1 MKQPETTQGAAG
13 SATRVVAGENPYLQR
28 AASEEEKSRIAGG
41 NGSAETDDEEA
52 TALAEIAAEKTK
64 RKQRRH
70 RRYAQAFIAVL
81 LAASVVTAVV
91 IYRQRTTRVE
101 YGRAANQPRVLP
113 PPPNASTTTG
123 RDNRTEQAL
132 EQMQQLTGEN
142 RSARNAQAQA
152 TATRDGAANSGTSTS
167 TNAPADAEHPFD
179 MPPNSSDATQNS
191 TTSGKSSPPVS
202 GSTNGQPVRS
212 QRNAETSLYVGERTE
227 DRTPPALRN
236 PERSSSNPNPIKVS
250 HTEPTVALPPFG
262 SMLPVRTI
270 GGLYTLRSGALARLE
285 LARDMVGN
293 GWSMKRGTILVGN
306 TKGGEYDRAYVAI
319 IGFID
324 PESGKF
330 VKLGGDVL
338 GGDGA
343 AGLTGKS
350 RQLDNRWTRILSQL
364 GNAALSV
371 TTAALGGRSNGT
383 VIISDGV
390 RSSLMNPVS
399 EELNGVLGGPS
410 DRSRR
415 AGFVEVVAGTP
426 GYVMVTDLP
435 AAIKGTEA
443 SAELDVQ
450 SLAALSDVDAVRPA
464 TGISEREF
472 AELIANG
479 SHDEIKA
486 RLPRMSPEMRKIA
499 LAVLEQY

>member
-1 MKQPETTQGAAG
+1 MKQPETTQGVAG

-28 AASEEEKSRIAGG
+28 AASEAEKSRTAGG
-41 NGSAETDDEEA
+41 NGAAETDDEEA
-52 TALAEIAAEKTK
+52 AVLAEIAAEKTK

-70 RRYAQAFIAVL
+70 RRFAQAFIAAL
-81 LAASVVTAVV
+81 LVASVVTAVV
-91 IYRQRTTRVE
+91 IYRQRSTRVE

-113 PPPNASTTTG
+113 PPPNAGTTTG

-152 TATRDGAANSGTSTS
+152 TATRDGAANSGTST
-167 TNAPADAEHPFD
+167 NAPVDAEHPFH

-202 GSTNGQPVRS
+202 GTTNEQPVRS
-212 QRNAETSLYVGERTE
+212 QRNSETSLYVGERTNE
-227 DRTPPALRN
+227 RMPSASPTPEP
-236 PERSSSNPNPIKVS
+236 SSSSPGAIRKS
-250 HTEPTVALPPFG
+250 HSEPTVTLPPFG

-270 GGLYTLRSGALARLE
+270 GGLYTLRSSALARVE
-285 LARDMVGN
+285 LTRDIVGN
-293 GWSMKRGTILVGN
+293 GWSMKRGTILVGS
-306 TKGGEYDRAYVAI
+306 TRGGEYDRAYVAI

-343 AGLTGKS
+343 AGLKGKS
-350 RQLDNRWTRILSQL
+350 RQLDSRWTRILSQL

-383 VIISDGV
+383 VIISDGA
-390 RSSLMNPVS
+390 RSSLINPVS
-399 EELNGVLGGPS
+399 EELNGVFGGPS
-410 DRSRR
+410 DRNRR
-415 AGFVEVVAGTP
+415 AGFVEIVAGTP

-435 AAIKGTEA
+435 TAIKGTEA
-443 SAELDVQ
+443 NAELDVP
-450 SLAALSDVDAVRPA
+450 SLTALSDVDAVRPA

-479 SHDEIKA
+479 SPEEIKA
-486 RLPRMSPEMRKIA
+486 KLQRMSPEMRKIA
-499 LAVLEQY
+499 LAVLEP

>member
-1 MKQPETTQGAAG
+1 MQQPETTQGVAG

-28 AASEEEKSRIAGG
+28 AASEAEKSQIARG

-52 TALAEIAAEKTK
+52 AALAEIAAEKRK

-70 RRYAQAFIAVL
+70 RRFAQTFIAAL

-91 IYRQRTTRVE
+91 IYRQRSTRVE

-113 PPPNASTTTG
+113 PPPNAGTTSG

-142 RSARNAQAQA
+142 RSARNAQAHA
-152 TATRDGAANSGTSTS
+152 TATGDGAANSGTSI
-167 TNAPADAEHPFD
+167 NAPVDSEHPFD
-179 MPPNSSDATQNS
+179 LPNSSDATENS
-191 TTSGKSSPPVS
+191 TTSGKPSPPVS
-202 GSTNGQPVRS
+202 GTTNDQPVRS
-212 QRNAETSLYVGERTE
+212 QRNAETSIYVGERTE
-227 DRTPPALRN
+227 DRTSPALRN
-236 PERSSSNPNPIKVS
+236 PERSASNPNPIEVR
-250 HTEPTVALPPFG
+250 HTEPEVALPPFG

-285 LARDMVGN
+285 LTRDMVGN
-293 GWSMKRGTILVGN
+293 GWSMKRGTILVGS

-324 PESGKF
+324 TESGKF
-330 VKLGGDVL
+330 VKLGGDLL

-343 AGLTGKS
+343 AGLKGKS
-350 RQLDNRWTRILSQL
+350 RQVDSRWTRILSQL

-371 TTAALGGRSNGT
+371 TTAALGGRGNGT
-383 VIISDGV
+383 VIISDGA
-390 RSSLMNPVS
+390 RSSVINPVS
-399 EELNGVLGGPS
+399 EELNGVISAQS
-410 DRSRR
+410 DRNRR
-415 AGFVEVVAGTP
+415 AAFVEVVAGTP

-443 SAELDVQ
+443 GAELDVQ
-450 SLAALSDVDAVRPA
+450 SVAALSDVDAVRPA

-479 SHDEIKA
+479 SPEEIKA
-486 RLPRMSPEMRKIA
+486 KLPRMSPEMRKIA
-499 LAVLEQY
+499 LAVLEP

>member
-1 MKQPETTQGAAG
+1 MKQTESTEGAAG
-13 SATRVVAGENPYLQR
+13 SGTRVVAGENPYLQR
-28 AASEEEKSRIAGG
+28 VASEEETSRTAAG
-41 NGSAETDDEEA
+41 NGSVETDDEEA
-52 TALAEIAAEKTK
+52 AALAEIAAEKTK

-70 RRYAQAFIAVL
+70 RRFAQAFIAAL
-81 LAASVVTAVV
+81 LTASVVTAVV
-91 IYRQRTTRVE
+91 IYRQRSTRVE
-101 YGRAANQPRVLP
+101 YGRAANQPRALP
-113 PPPNASTTTG
+113 PPPNAGTTIG

-132 EQMQQLTGEN
+132 QEMEQLTGEN

-152 TATRDGAANSGTSTS
+152 TATRDGAANSGTST
-167 TNAPADAEHPFD
+167 NAPVDAEHPFD
-179 MPPNSSDATQNS
+179 MPPNSSDATENP

-202 GSTNGQPVRS
+202 GTTNEQPVRS

-227 DRTPPALRN
+227 DRTPQALRN
-236 PERSSSNPNPIKVS
+236 PERSSSNPNPIKLS
-250 HTEPTVALPPFG
+250 NTEPRVALPPFG

-285 LARDMVGN
+285 LTRGIVGN
-293 GWSMKRGTILVGN
+293 GWSMKRGTILVGS

-324 PESGKF
+324 PESGRF

-338 GGDGA
+338 GGDGT
-343 AGLTGKS
+343 AGLKGKS
-350 RQLDNRWTRILSQL
+350 RQLDSRWMRILSQL

-383 VIISDGV
+383 VIISDEA
-390 RSSLMNPVS
+390 RSSVINPVS
-399 EELNGVLGGPS
+399 EELNGVFGGPS

-435 AAIKGTEA
+435 TTIKGTEPN
-443 SAELDVQ
+443 AELKVQ
-450 SLAALSDVDAVRPA
+450 SLATQSDIDAMRPT

-472 AELIANG
+472 AELIASG
-479 SHDEIKA
+479 SPEEIKA
-486 RLPRMSPEMRKIA
+486 KLYRMSPEMRKIA
-499 LAVLEQY
+499 LAVLEP

>member
-1 MKQPETTQGAAG
+1 MKQTESTQGATG
-13 SATRVVAGENPYLQR
+13 SPTRIVAGENPYLLR
-28 AASEEEKSRIAGG
+28 VASEEETSRTAGG
-41 NGSAETDDEEA
+41 NGSVETDDEEA
-52 TALAEIAAEKTK
+52 AALAEIAAEKTK

-70 RRYAQAFIAVL
+70 RRFAQVFIAAL

-91 IYRQRTTRVE
+91 IYRQRSTRVE

-113 PPPNASTTTG
+113 PPPNATTTTG

-142 RSARNAQAQA
+142 RSATKDQAHA
-152 TATRDGAANSGTSTS
+152 TASRDGAANSGTSI
-167 TNAPADAEHPFD
+167 NAPVDAQHPFD
-179 MPPNSSDATQNS
+179 MPPNSSDATEDS
-191 TTSGKSSPPVS
+191 MTSGKSSSPVS
-202 GSTNGQPVRS
+202 GTTNEQPVRS
-212 QRNAETSLYVGERTE
+212 QRNAETSLYVGERPDE
-227 DRTPPALRN
+227 RTAPALRN

-285 LARDMVGN
+285 LTRDMVGN

-343 AGLTGKS
+343 AGLKGKS
-350 RQLDNRWTRILSQL
+350 RQLDSRWTRILSQL

-371 TTAALGGRSNGT
+371 TTAALGGRGNGT
-383 VIISDGV
+383 VIISDGAG
-390 RSSLMNPVS
+390 SSLLNPVS
-399 EELNGVLGGPS
+399 EELNGVFGGPS
-410 DRSRR
+410 DRNRR
-415 AGFVEVVAGTP
+415 AGFVEIVAGTP

-443 SAELDVQ
+443 DAELDVQ
-450 SLAALSDVDAVRPA
+450 SLAALSDVNAVRPA

-479 SHDEIKA
+479 SPDEIRA
-486 RLPRMSPEMRKIA
+486 QLHRMSPEMRKIA
-499 LAVLEQY
+499 LAVLEP

>member
-1 MKQPETTQGAAG
+1 MKQPETTQGVAG
-13 SATRVVAGENPYLQR
+13 SATHIVANENPYLQR
-28 AASEEEKSRIAGG
+28 AASEEERSRTAGG
-41 NGSAETDDEEA
+41 NGSAETDDDEA
-52 TALAEIAAEKTK
+52 AVLAEVAAEKTK

-70 RRYAQAFIAVL
+70 RRYAQAFIAAL
-81 LAASVVTAVV
+81 LAASLVTAVV
-91 IYRQRTTRVE
+91 IYRQRSTRVE
-101 YGRAANQPRVLP
+101 YGRAANQPRTLP
-113 PPPNASTTTG
+113 PPPNASATTG

-132 EQMQQLTGEN
+132 QQMQQLTGEN
-142 RSARNAQAQA
+142 RSATKDQAQA
-152 TATRDGAANSGTSTS
+152 TATRDGAANSGTST
-167 TNAPADAEHPFD
+167 NAPVDAEHPFD

-202 GSTNGQPVRS
+202 GASNDQSVRS
-212 QRNAETSLYVGERTE
+212 QRNTETSLYVGERSE
-227 DRTPPALRN
+227 DGTPPALRT
-236 PERSSSNPNPIKVS
+236 PKPSSSNPNPIKVS
-250 HTEPTVALPPFG
+250 HTEPIAALPPFG

-285 LARDMVGN
+285 LTRDMVGN
-293 GWSMKRGTILVGN
+293 GGSMKRGTILVGS

-343 AGLTGKS
+343 AGLKGKS
-350 RQLDNRWTRILSQL
+350 RQVDSRWTRILSQV
-364 GNAALSV
+364 GTAALSV

-383 VIISDGV
+383 VIISDAA
-390 RSSLMNPVS
+390 RSSAINPVS
-399 EELNGVLGGPS
+399 EELNGVIGAQS
-410 DRSRR
+410 DRNRR
-415 AGFVEVVAGTP
+415 ARFVEVVAGTP

-435 AAIKGTEA
+435 TAIKGTEA
-443 SAELDVQ
+443 VAELDVQ

-479 SHDEIKA
+479 SPDEIRAK
-486 RLPRMSPEMRKIA
+486 LHRMSPEMRKIA
-499 LAVLEQY
+499 LAVLEP

>member
-1 MKQPETTQGAAG
+1 MKQTESTQGAAG

-28 AASEEEKSRIAGG
+28 VASEEETSRTAGG
-41 NGSAETDDEEA
+41 NGSAEADDEEA
-52 TALAEIAAEKTK
+52 AALAEIAAENTK

-70 RRYAQAFIAVL
+70 RQFAQAFIAAL

-113 PPPNASTTTG
+113 PPPNATTTTG

-142 RSARNAQAQA
+142 RSARKAQAQA
-152 TATRDGAANSGTSTS
+152 TATRDGAANSGTSTL
-167 TNAPADAEHPFD
+167 TNAPVDTQHPFD
-179 MPPNSSDATQNS
+179 LPNSSDAPQNS

-202 GSTNGQPVRS
+202 GTTNEQPVRS
-212 QRNAETSLYVGERTE
+212 QRNAETSIYVGERTE

-236 PERSSSNPNPIKVS
+236 PERSSSNQNPIKVS
-250 HTEPTVALPPFG
+250 NTEPTVVPPFG

-285 LARDMVGN
+285 LTRDVVGN
-293 GWSMKRGTILVGN
+293 GWFMKRGTILVGN
-306 TKGGEYDRAYVAI
+306 SKGGEYDRAYVAI

-343 AGLTGKS
+343 AGLKGKS
-350 RQLDNRWTRILSQL
+350 RQLDSRWTRILSQF

-371 TTAALGGRSNGT
+371 TTAALGGRSDGT
-383 VIISDGV
+383 VIISDGA
-390 RSSLMNPVS
+390 RSSLINPVS
-399 EELNGVLGGPS
+399 EELNGVFGGPS
-410 DRSRR
+410 DRNRR
-415 AGFVEVVAGTP
+415 AGFVEIVVGTP

-443 SAELDVQ
+443 GAELDVQ

-479 SHDEIKA
+479 SPDEIKA
-486 RLPRMSPEMRKIA
+486 KLHRMSPEMRKIA
-499 LAVLEQY
+499 LTVLEP